1 MKDGFLKVAAA
12 TPRIRV
18 ADCAYNTARVLEQ
31 IDEAAEQG
39 VSLCVFPELV
49 LTGYTCGDLF
59 LQEALLRAAEDS
71 LGRILEQSARRPMVI
86 ALGLPVQV
94 DNALYN
100 CAAICYKGKLL
111 GLVPKQNIPNYSEF

>member
-18 ADCAYNTARVLEQ
+18 ADCAYNTARVIELMG
-31 IDEAAEQG
+31 EAMDAG

-59 LQEALLRAAEDS
+59 LQEALLRAAEDG
-71 LGRILEQSARRPMVI
+71 LTRILEHSGTLAHGHRRRSAHSGRQRT
-86 ALGLPVQV
+86 L
-94 DNALYN
+94 
-100 CAAICYKGKLL
+100 
-111 GLVPKQNIPNYSEF
+111 